1 MGCRVAVCGA
11 FRARI
16 KARPN
21 CRNGRL
27 DHVGAQAYCAHLPDL
42 KCHMD
47 SRLCIYGWRVRFLF
61 IGKKIH
67 VCGYNLCIGF
77 SVRFSVENFCVFSA
91 FSKVCISSF
100 IYLVRLSYLNPGL
113 LSLHKMTCRGMR
125 TEIYIIKN

>member
-67 VCGYNLCIGF
+67 VCGYNLLYRFF
-77 SVRFSVENFCVFSA
+77 SSVFSGK
-91 FSKVCISSF
+91 FLRVFGFLESLYILIYVSSQ
-100 IYLVRLSYLNPGL
+100 IILS
-113 LSLHKMTCRGMR
+113 
-125 TEIYIIKN
+125 